1 VDVTMIYLVGYFM
14 VKAAVSYFMAM
25 AWND

>member
-1 VDVTMIYLVGYFM
+1 VDVTMIYFVGYFM

-25 AWND
+25 TSND